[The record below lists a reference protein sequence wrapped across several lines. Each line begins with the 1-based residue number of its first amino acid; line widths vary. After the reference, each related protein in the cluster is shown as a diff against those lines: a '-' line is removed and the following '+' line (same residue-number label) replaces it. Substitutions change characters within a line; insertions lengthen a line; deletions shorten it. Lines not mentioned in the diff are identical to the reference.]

1 MDSISVGALKL
12 SEQAHINTLLK
23 KEILYLSEWIISNDS
38 IKILIDNRLSTA
50 VIIKISKLVT
60 TNIILVDEISDKII
74 NPPNNIIL
82 LNDWSNIDMCN
93 YMLYY

>member
-1 MDSISVGALKL
+1 MGSISVGTLTL
-12 SEQAHINTLLK
+12 SQQSHINHLLK
-23 KEILYLSEWIISNDS
+23 KEILYLSEWIISNN
-38 IKILIDNRLSTA
+38 ITILIDDRLSTA

-60 TNIILVDEISDKII
+60 TNIILVNEISDKII
-74 NPPNNIIL
+74 NPHNNIIL

>member
-1 MDSISVGALKL
+1 MGSISVGTLTL
-12 SEQAHINTLLK
+12 SQQSHINHLLK
-23 KEILYLSEWIISNDS
+23 KEIIFLSEWIISNNN
-38 IKILIDNRLSTA
+38 ITILIDDRLSTA

-74 NPPNNIIL
+74 NPHNNIIL

>member
-1 MDSISVGALKL
+1 MGSISVGTLTL
-12 SEQAHINTLLK
+12 SQQSHINHLLK
-23 KEILYLSEWIISNDS
+23 KEIIFLSEWIISNN
-38 IKILIDNRLSTA
+38 ITILIDDRLSTA

-74 NPPNNIIL
+74 NPHNNIIL

>member
-1 MDSISVGALKL
+1 MGTLTL

-23 KEILYLSEWIISNDS
+23 KEIIFLSEWIISNNN
-38 IKILIDNRLSTA
+38 ITILIDDRLSTA

-60 TNIILVDEISDKII
+60 TNIILVDEINDKIL
-74 NPPNNIIL
+74 NPHNNIIL
-82 LNDWSNIDMCN
+82 LSDWSNIDMCN